1 MGRGKEVIRIKEYF
15 IMFGNYVDG
24 LEIILKVM
32 QRKIK
37 SSDGVFDIEYN
48 IR

>member
-1 MGRGKEVIRIKEYF
+1 
-15 IMFGNYVDG
+15 MFGNYVDG